1 MRREDLEQVLADQ
14 RKELLVCDRSRL
26 VGRVEEAQ
34 IHLDSAL
41 AQVVIGVRRSGKS
54 TLCQAAVLQSGRPF
68 GYVNFDDE
76 RLASLRGED
85 LNTVLETLY
94 ALNGDF
100 DVLFLDEV
108 QNIPEWNL
116 FVNRLLRQGMHVL
129 VTGSNAKLLSSE
141 LATHMVGRYDAVEL
155 FPLSFAEFC
164 AFRGVD
170 PTDKTTLAAGLR
182 QRALDDYLRQGG
194 FPELLTGDLSAP
206 KYVSTLVSDILER
219 DIRQR
224 LRQRSVRPIR
234 AVADYLLNV
243 VPAVL
248 NPSWI
253 APQTPSRPTSTIC
266 AALICLSPSRSG
278 LAKSTCASATRNF
291 TPWTSRSWAVVA
303 RPAPARTWVGG
314 WKPSSSSSCFAAI
327 TTSKMRSS
335 TIRRIVPR
343 PTLSCAVAMRPLPS
357 FKSLRTSPHP
367 RSANANSAG
376 PQPPPRPPVALR
388 PRSLP
393 STKQGKMS
401 STASASASSV
411 RATGSVPRRFE
422 AYCVQSSSVCL
433 CASRCFALWP
443 NPTESLALRVKSCNC
458 LGHVWSCAGKRSVIP
473 AWDNGGNSNGGWKV
487 TPERRRQ

>member
-1 MRREDLEQVLADQ
+1 MNREDLEQVLADQ
-14 RKELLVCDRSRL
+14 RKELLVRDRSRL

-54 TLCQAAVLQSGRPF
+54 TLCQSAVLQSGRPF

-129 VTGSNAKLLSSE
+129 VTGSNAKLLSGE
-141 LATHMVGRYDAVEL
+141 LATHMVGRYHAVEL

-170 PTDKTTLAAGLR
+170 PADKTTLAAGLR
-182 QRALDDYLRQGG
+182 QRALDEYLRQGG
-194 FPELLTGDLSAP
+194 FPELLTEGSSAP
-206 KYVSTLVSDILER
+206 EYVSALIDGILER

-248 NPSWI
+248 NPHALGARLELGRAPNTVKTYIDHLRRAYLLI
-253 APQTPSRPTSTIC
+253 AIHKWSRKAHLRIRNEKLYPVDVAFMGGGRQANPGENVGWRLETVVLIELLRRHRPFKDEVFYYQENRSEADFVVCRGNDTI
-266 AALICLSPSRSG
+266 
-278 LAKSTCASATRNF
+278 
-291 TPWTSRSWAVVA
+291 AVVQVSA
-303 RPAPARTWVGG
+303 DISNPKTRDRELRGAV
-314 WKPSSSSSCFAAI
+314 AAVKA
-327 TTSKMRSS
+327 TGCPEATLVTLHESGEE
-335 TIRRIVPR
+335 TIDGIRIRIVR
-343 PTLSCAVAMRPLPS
+343 ARDWLC
-357 FKSLRTSPHP
+357 SPPH
-367 RSANANSAG
+367 
-376 PQPPPRPPVALR
+376 
-388 PRSLP
+388 
-393 STKQGKMS
+393 
-401 STASASASSV
+401 
-411 RATGSVPRRFE
+411 
-422 AYCVQSSSVCL
+422 
-433 CASRCFALWP
+433 
-443 NPTESLALRVKSCNC
+443 
-458 LGHVWSCAGKRSVIP
+458 
-473 AWDNGGNSNGGWKV
+473 
-487 TPERRRQ
+487 

>member
-1 MRREDLEQVLADQ
+1 MNREDLEQVLADQ
-14 RKELLVCDRSRL
+14 RKELLVRDRSRL

-54 TLCQAAVLQSGRPF
+54 TLCQSAVLQSGRPF

-129 VTGSNAKLLSSE
+129 VTGSNAKLLSGE
-141 LATHMVGRYDAVEL
+141 LATHMVGRYHAVEL

-170 PTDKTTLAAGLR
+170 PADKTTLAAGLR
-182 QRALDDYLRQGG
+182 QRALDEYLRQGG
-194 FPELLTGDLSAP
+194 FPELLTEGASAP
-206 KYVSTLVSDILER
+206 EYISALIDGILER

-224 LRQRSVRPIR
+224 LRQRSVQPIR

-248 NPSWI
+248 NPHALGARLELDRAPNTVKTYVDHLRRAYLLI
-253 APQTPSRPTSTIC
+253 AIHKWSRKAHLRIRNEKLYPVDVALMGGGQQANPGENVGWRLETVVLIELLRRHRPLNGEVFYYQENRSEADFVVCRGNDTI
-266 AALICLSPSRSG
+266 
-278 LAKSTCASATRNF
+278 
-291 TPWTSRSWAVVA
+291 AVVQVSA
-303 RPAPARTWVGG
+303 DISNPKTRDRELRGAV
-314 WKPSSSSSCFAAI
+314 AAAKA
-327 TTSKMRSS
+327 TGCPEATLVTLHESGEE
-335 TIRRIVPR
+335 TIDGIRIRIVR
-343 PTLSCAVAMRPLPS
+343 ARDWLC
-357 FKSLRTSPHP
+357 SPPH
-367 RSANANSAG
+367 
-376 PQPPPRPPVALR
+376 
-388 PRSLP
+388 
-393 STKQGKMS
+393 
-401 STASASASSV
+401 
-411 RATGSVPRRFE
+411 
-422 AYCVQSSSVCL
+422 
-433 CASRCFALWP
+433 
-443 NPTESLALRVKSCNC
+443 
-458 LGHVWSCAGKRSVIP
+458 
-473 AWDNGGNSNGGWKV
+473 
-487 TPERRRQ
+487 

>member
-1 MRREDLEQVLADQ
+1 MNREDLEQVLADQ
-14 RKELLVCDRSRL
+14 RKELLGRNRSRL

-85 LNTVLETLY
+85 LNVALETLY

-129 VTGSNAKLLSSE
+129 VTGSNAKLLSGE
-141 LATHMVGRYDAVEL
+141 LATHMVGRYHAVEL

-164 AFRGVD
+164 AFHGVD
-170 PTDKTTLAAGLR
+170 LTDKTTLGAGLR

-194 FPELLTGDLSAP
+194 FPELLTEGSSAP
-206 KYVSTLVSDILER
+206 EYVSALIDGILER

-248 NPSWI
+248 NPHALGARLELDRAPNTVKTYVDHLRRAYLLI
-253 APQTPSRPTSTIC
+253 AIHKWSRKAHLRIRNEKLYPVDV
-266 AALICLSPSRSG
+266 ALMGGGRQANPGENVGWRLEIVVLIELLRRYRPLSGKVFYYQENRSEADFVVCRG
-278 LAKSTCASATRNF
+278 NNTL
-291 TPWTSRSWAVVA
+291 AVVQVSA
-303 RPAPARTWVGG
+303 DISNPKTRDRELRGAV
-314 WKPSSSSSCFAAI
+314 AAAKA
-327 TTSKMRSS
+327 TGCLEATLVTFHESGKE
-335 TIRRIVPR
+335 TIDGIRVRIVRARDWLCTP
-343 PTLSCAVAMRPLPS
+343 
-357 FKSLRTSPHP
+357 
-367 RSANANSAG
+367 
-376 PQPPPRPPVALR
+376 PQ
-388 PRSLP
+388 
-393 STKQGKMS
+393 
-401 STASASASSV
+401 
-411 RATGSVPRRFE
+411 
-422 AYCVQSSSVCL
+422 
-433 CASRCFALWP
+433 
-443 NPTESLALRVKSCNC
+443 
-458 LGHVWSCAGKRSVIP
+458 
-473 AWDNGGNSNGGWKV
+473 
-487 TPERRRQ
+487 

>member
-1 MRREDLEQVLADQ
+1 MNREDLEQVLADQ
-14 RKELLVCDRSRL
+14 RKELLGRNRSRL

-85 LNTVLETLY
+85 LNVALETLY

-129 VTGSNAKLLSSE
+129 VTGSNAKLLSGE
-141 LATHMVGRYDAVEL
+141 LATHMVGRYHAVEL

-164 AFRGVD
+164 TFRGVD
-170 PTDKTTLAAGLR
+170 LTDKTTLGAGLR

-194 FPELLTGDLSAP
+194 FPELLTEGSSAP
-206 KYVSTLVSDILER
+206 EYVSALIDGILER

-234 AVADYLLNV
+234 IVADYLLSV

-248 NPSWI
+248 NPHALGARLELDRAPNTLKTYVDHLRRAYLLI
-253 APQTPSRPTSTIC
+253 AIHKWSRKAHLRIRNEKLYPVDV
-266 AALICLSPSRSG
+266 ALMGGGRQANPGENVGWRLEIVVLIELLRRYRPLSGKVFYYQENRSEADFVVCRG
-278 LAKSTCASATRNF
+278 NNTL
-291 TPWTSRSWAVVA
+291 AVVQVSA
-303 RPAPARTWVGG
+303 DIS
-314 WKPSSSSSCFAAI
+314 KPITRDRELRGAIAAAKA
-327 TTSKMRSS
+327 TGCPEATLVTFHESGEE
-335 TIRRIVPR
+335 TIDGIRVRIVRARDWLCTP
-343 PTLSCAVAMRPLPS
+343 
-357 FKSLRTSPHP
+357 
-367 RSANANSAG
+367 
-376 PQPPPRPPVALR
+376 PQ
-388 PRSLP
+388 
-393 STKQGKMS
+393 
-401 STASASASSV
+401 
-411 RATGSVPRRFE
+411 
-422 AYCVQSSSVCL
+422 
-433 CASRCFALWP
+433 
-443 NPTESLALRVKSCNC
+443 
-458 LGHVWSCAGKRSVIP
+458 
-473 AWDNGGNSNGGWKV
+473 
-487 TPERRRQ
+487 

>member
-1 MRREDLEQVLADQ
+1 MNREDLEQVLADQ
-14 RKELLVCDRSRL
+14 QKELLGRDRSRL

-54 TLCQAAVLQSGRPF
+54 TLCQAAVLQSGHPF

-85 LNTVLETLY
+85 LNVALETLY

-129 VTGSNAKLLSSE
+129 VTGSNAKLLSGE
-141 LATHMVGRYDAVEL
+141 LATHMVGRYHAVEL

-164 AFRGVD
+164 VFHGVD
-170 PTDKTTLAAGLR
+170 PMDKTTLGAGLR

-194 FPELLTGDLSAP
+194 FPELLTEGSSAP
-206 KYVSTLVSDILER
+206 EYVSALIDGILER

-248 NPSWI
+248 NPHALGARLELDR
-253 APQTPSRPTSTIC
+253 APNTVKTYVDHLCRAYLLITIHKWSRKAHLRIRNEKLYPVDV
-266 AALICLSPSRSG
+266 ALMGGGRQANPGENVGWRLETVVLIELLRRHRPFKDEVFYYQENRSEADFVVCRG
-278 LAKSTCASATRNF
+278 NNTL
-291 TPWTSRSWAVVA
+291 AVVQVSA
-303 RPAPARTWVGG
+303 DIF
-314 WKPSSSSSCFAAI
+314 KPKTRERELRGAVAAAKA
-327 TTSKMRSS
+327 TGCPEATLVTLHESGEE
-335 TIRRIVPR
+335 TIDGIRVRIVRARDWLCTP
-343 PTLSCAVAMRPLPS
+343 
-357 FKSLRTSPHP
+357 
-367 RSANANSAG
+367 
-376 PQPPPRPPVALR
+376 PQ
-388 PRSLP
+388 
-393 STKQGKMS
+393 
-401 STASASASSV
+401 
-411 RATGSVPRRFE
+411 
-422 AYCVQSSSVCL
+422 
-433 CASRCFALWP
+433 
-443 NPTESLALRVKSCNC
+443 
-458 LGHVWSCAGKRSVIP
+458 
-473 AWDNGGNSNGGWKV
+473 
-487 TPERRRQ
+487 

>member
-1 MRREDLEQVLADQ
+1 MNREDLEQVLADQ
-14 RKELLVCDRSRL
+14 RKELLVRDRSRL

-54 TLCQAAVLQSGRPF
+54 TLCQSAVLQSGRPF

-129 VTGSNAKLLSSE
+129 VTGSNAKLLSGE
-141 LATHMVGRYDAVEL
+141 LATHMVGRYHAVEL

-170 PTDKTTLAAGLR
+170 PADKTTLAAGLR
-182 QRALDDYLRQGG
+182 QRALDEYLRQGG
-194 FPELLTGDLSAP
+194 FPELLTEGASAP
-206 KYVSTLVSDILER
+206 EYISALIDGILER

-248 NPSWI
+248 NPHALGARLELDRAPNTLKTYVDHLRRAYLLI
-253 APQTPSRPTSTIC
+253 AIHKWSRKAHLRIRNEKLYPVDV
-266 AALICLSPSRSG
+266 ALMGGGRQANPGENVGWRLEIVVLIELLRRHRPFKDEVFYYQENRSEADFVVCRG
-278 LAKSTCASATRNF
+278 NNTL
-291 TPWTSRSWAVVA
+291 AVVQVSA
-303 RPAPARTWVGG
+303 DIS
-314 WKPSSSSSCFAAI
+314 KPITRDRELRGAIAAAKA
-327 TTSKMRSS
+327 TGCPEATLVTFHESGEE
-335 TIRRIVPR
+335 TIDGIRVRIVRARDWLCTP
-343 PTLSCAVAMRPLPS
+343 
-357 FKSLRTSPHP
+357 
-367 RSANANSAG
+367 
-376 PQPPPRPPVALR
+376 PQ
-388 PRSLP
+388 
-393 STKQGKMS
+393 
-401 STASASASSV
+401 
-411 RATGSVPRRFE
+411 
-422 AYCVQSSSVCL
+422 
-433 CASRCFALWP
+433 
-443 NPTESLALRVKSCNC
+443 
-458 LGHVWSCAGKRSVIP
+458 
-473 AWDNGGNSNGGWKV
+473 
-487 TPERRRQ
+487 

>member
-1 MRREDLEQVLADQ
+1 MNREDLEQVLADQ
-14 RKELLVCDRSRL
+14 RKELLGRNRSRL

-85 LNTVLETLY
+85 LNVALETLY

-129 VTGSNAKLLSSE
+129 VTGSNAKLLSGE
-141 LATHMVGRYDAVEL
+141 LATHMVGRYHAVEL

-164 AFRGVD
+164 AFHGVD
-170 PTDKTTLAAGLR
+170 PADKTTLGAGLR

-194 FPELLTGDLSAP
+194 FPELLTEGASAP
-206 KYVSTLVSDILER
+206 EYVSALIDGILER

-248 NPSWI
+248 NPHALGARLELDRAPNTLKTYVDHLRRAYLLI
-253 APQTPSRPTSTIC
+253 AIHKWSRKVHLRIRNEKLYPVDV
-266 AALICLSPSRSG
+266 ALMGGGRQANPGENVGWRLEIVVLIELLRRYRPLSGKVFYYQENRSEADFVVCRG
-278 LAKSTCASATRNF
+278 NNTL
-291 TPWTSRSWAVVA
+291 AVVQVSA
-303 RPAPARTWVGG
+303 DIS
-314 WKPSSSSSCFAAI
+314 KPKTRERELRGAVAAAKA
-327 TTSKMRSS
+327 TGCPEATLVTLHESGEE
-335 TIRRIVPR
+335 TIDGIRVRIVRARDWLCTP
-343 PTLSCAVAMRPLPS
+343 
-357 FKSLRTSPHP
+357 
-367 RSANANSAG
+367 
-376 PQPPPRPPVALR
+376 PQ
-388 PRSLP
+388 
-393 STKQGKMS
+393 
-401 STASASASSV
+401 
-411 RATGSVPRRFE
+411 
-422 AYCVQSSSVCL
+422 
-433 CASRCFALWP
+433 
-443 NPTESLALRVKSCNC
+443 
-458 LGHVWSCAGKRSVIP
+458 
-473 AWDNGGNSNGGWKV
+473 
-487 TPERRRQ
+487 

>member
-14 RKELLVCDRSRL
+14 RKELLVRDRSRL
-26 VGRVEEAQ
+26 FGRVEAAQ

-94 ALNGDF
+94 SLNGDF

-129 VTGSNAKLLSSE
+129 VTGSNAKLLSGE
-141 LATHMVGRYDAVEL
+141 LATHMVGRYHAVEL

-164 AFRGVD
+164 AFHGVD
-170 PTDKTTLAAGLR
+170 PADKTTLGAGLR
-182 QRALDDYLRQGG
+182 QRVLDAYLRQGG

-234 AVADYLLNV
+234 IVADYLLSV
-243 VPAVL
+243 VPTVL
-248 NPSWI
+248 NSSALGARLELGR
-253 APQTPSRPTSTIC
+253 APNTVKTYIDHLRRAYLLVAIQKWSRKEHLRIRNEKLYPVDV
-266 AALICLSPSRSG
+266 ALMGGGRQASPGENVGWRLETVVLIELLRRHHHLKDEVFYYQENRSEADFVVCRG
-278 LAKSTCASATRNF
+278 NETL
-291 TPWTSRSWAVVA
+291 AVVQVSA
-303 RPAPARTWVGG
+303 HLSTPAVRERELRG
-314 WKPSSSSSCFAAI
+314 AATAAKATGCPEATLVTLHETGEDVVDGI
-327 TTSKMRSS
+327 HV
-335 TIRRIVPR
+335 RIVR
-343 PTLSCAVAMRPLPS
+343 ARDWLCAPTL
-357 FKSLRTSPHP
+357 
-367 RSANANSAG
+367 
-376 PQPPPRPPVALR
+376 
-388 PRSLP
+388 
-393 STKQGKMS
+393 
-401 STASASASSV
+401 
-411 RATGSVPRRFE
+411 
-422 AYCVQSSSVCL
+422 
-433 CASRCFALWP
+433 
-443 NPTESLALRVKSCNC
+443 
-458 LGHVWSCAGKRSVIP
+458 
-473 AWDNGGNSNGGWKV
+473 
-487 TPERRRQ
+487 

>member
-1 MRREDLEQVLADQ
+1 MNREDLEQVLADQ
-14 RKELLVCDRSRL
+14 RKELLGRNRSRL

-54 TLCQAAVLQSGRPF
+54 TLCQAAVLQSGHPF

-94 ALNGDF
+94 SLNGDF

-129 VTGSNAKLLSSE
+129 VTGSNAKLLSGE
-141 LATHMVGRYDAVEL
+141 LATHMVGRYHAVEL

-170 PTDKTTLAAGLR
+170 PADKTTLGAGLR

-194 FPELLTGDLSAP
+194 FPELLTEGASAP
-206 KYVSTLVSDILER
+206 EYVSALIDGILER

-234 AVADYLLNV
+234 IVADYLLSV

-248 NPSWI
+248 NPHTLGARLELDR
-253 APQTPSRPTSTIC
+253 APNTVKTYVDHLCRAYLLITIHKWSRKAHLRIRNEKLYPVDV
-266 AALICLSPSRSG
+266 ALMGGGRQANSGENVGWRLETVVLIELLRRYRPLSGKVFYYQENRSEADFVVCRG
-278 LAKSTCASATRNF
+278 NNTL
-291 TPWTSRSWAVVA
+291 AVVQ
-303 RPAPARTWVGG
+303 VSVDIS
-314 WKPSSSSSCFAAI
+314 KPNTRERELRGAVAAAKA
-327 TTSKMRSS
+327 TGCPEATLVTLHESGEE
-335 TIRRIVPR
+335 TIDGIRVRIVRARDWLCTP
-343 PTLSCAVAMRPLPS
+343 
-357 FKSLRTSPHP
+357 
-367 RSANANSAG
+367 
-376 PQPPPRPPVALR
+376 PQ
-388 PRSLP
+388 
-393 STKQGKMS
+393 
-401 STASASASSV
+401 
-411 RATGSVPRRFE
+411 
-422 AYCVQSSSVCL
+422 
-433 CASRCFALWP
+433 
-443 NPTESLALRVKSCNC
+443 
-458 LGHVWSCAGKRSVIP
+458 
-473 AWDNGGNSNGGWKV
+473 
-487 TPERRRQ
+487 

>member
-1 MRREDLEQVLADQ
+1 MNREDLEQVLADQ
-14 RKELLVCDRSRL
+14 RKELLGRNRSRL

-94 ALNGDF
+94 SLNGDF

-129 VTGSNAKLLSSE
+129 VTGSNAKLLSGE
-141 LATHMVGRYDAVEL
+141 LATHMVGRYHAVEL

-164 AFRGVD
+164 AFHGVD
-170 PTDKTTLAAGLR
+170 LTDKTTLGAGLR

-194 FPELLTGDLSAP
+194 FPELLTEGSSAP
-206 KYVSTLVSDILER
+206 EYVSALIDGILER

-248 NPSWI
+248 NPHALGARLELGR
-253 APQTPSRPTSTIC
+253 APNTVKTYIDHLRRAYLLIDIHKWSRKAHLRIRNEKLYPVDVAFMGGGRQANPGENVGWRLETVV
-266 AALICLSPSRSG
+266 LIELLRRHRPFKDEVFYYQENRSEADFVVCRG
-278 LAKSTCASATRNF
+278 NDSI
-291 TPWTSRSWAVVA
+291 AVVQVSA
-303 RPAPARTWVGG
+303 DISNPKTRDRELRGAV
-314 WKPSSSSSCFAAI
+314 AAAKA
-327 TTSKMRSS
+327 TGCPEATLVTLHESGEE
-335 TIRRIVPR
+335 TIDGIRVRIVRARDWLCTP
-343 PTLSCAVAMRPLPS
+343 
-357 FKSLRTSPHP
+357 
-367 RSANANSAG
+367 
-376 PQPPPRPPVALR
+376 PQ
-388 PRSLP
+388 
-393 STKQGKMS
+393 
-401 STASASASSV
+401 
-411 RATGSVPRRFE
+411 
-422 AYCVQSSSVCL
+422 
-433 CASRCFALWP
+433 
-443 NPTESLALRVKSCNC
+443 
-458 LGHVWSCAGKRSVIP
+458 
-473 AWDNGGNSNGGWKV
+473 
-487 TPERRRQ
+487 